1 MLAETWAGLIL
12 GLIGHAATNV
22 DNSVVLISIFGAKRE
37 STTAVSLGFATGS
50 MVMLAIALVLSF
62 IGEMI
67 PVRYLGYLG
76 VIPIFLGILEL
87 TRSASPARRA
97 STASD
102 PALRRYLGTLCGSL
116 HDIDPQT
123 SAILPETPRR
133 QMPRSRRQILETW
146 RRAPVDR
153 SGASMGG
160 ELTWLSMGSP
170 PYGNPAGH
178 WL

>member
-50 MVMLAIALVLSF
+50 MVMLAIALVLSS
-62 IGEMI
+62 IGEVI
-67 PVRYLGYLG
+67 PVRYPGYPG
-76 VIPIFLGILEL
+76 VVPILLGILEL

-146 RRAPVDR
+146 RQPRLTAAGDPIG
-153 SGASMGG
+153 GALFLVSMGR
-160 ELTWLSMGSP
+160 P
-170 PYGNPAGH
+170 PYSNPAGN
-178 WL
+178 